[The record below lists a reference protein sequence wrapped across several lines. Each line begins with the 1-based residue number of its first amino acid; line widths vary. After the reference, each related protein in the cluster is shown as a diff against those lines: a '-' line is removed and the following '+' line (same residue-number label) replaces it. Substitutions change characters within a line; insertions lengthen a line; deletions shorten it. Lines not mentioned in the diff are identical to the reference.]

1 MMRVKKEVVVV
12 MIVKKEIVVV
22 MLVKKKVV
30 VVMLVTN
37 PSIGRSRIAI
47 ENNQH
52 LENIIY
58 NQLLENIL
66 YNQQLKND
74 FHFFIFCEKKTDS
87 PLTLFRH

>member
-1 MMRVKKEVVVV
+1 MMLVKKEVVV
-12 MIVKKEIVVV
+12 MMLLKKEVVV
-22 MLVKKKVV
+22 VIIVKKKVV

-66 YNQQLKND
+66 YNQQLKNV
-74 FHFFIFCEKKTDS
+74 FHFFIFCEKKK
-87 PLTLFRH
+87 LIHH

>member
-1 MMRVKKEVVVV
+1 
-12 MIVKKEIVVV
+12 MIVKKE
-22 MLVKKKVV
+22 VV

-74 FHFFIFCEKKTDS
+74 FHFFIFCEKKLIHHWHYLDIDQKQHIS
-87 PLTLFRH
+87 TLINKKHDTSI